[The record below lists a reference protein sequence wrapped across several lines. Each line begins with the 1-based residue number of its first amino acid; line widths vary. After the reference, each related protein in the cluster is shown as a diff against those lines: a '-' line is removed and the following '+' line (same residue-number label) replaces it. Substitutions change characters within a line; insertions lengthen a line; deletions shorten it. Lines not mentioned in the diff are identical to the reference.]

1 MKPATSV
8 YCHIGDKA
16 MWFRCVM
23 SLSGKGSKSDAMQ
36 KAFRLAGGRESCESR
51 RFAYILRGSSLVRVE
66 SNKRNME
73 SPPAAFKR
81 AVLQGANLKE
91 RSSDAGAKTS
101 GDRGDR
107 VDQGALRPER
117 PGAVRRS

>member
-1 MKPATSV
+1 MTPSTAE
-8 YCHIGDKA
+8 YWHIGETA
-16 MWFRCVM
+16 MRFLRVM

-66 SNKRNME
+66 SNMRNME

-81 AVLQGANLKE
+81 AVLQGENTQD
-91 RSSDAGAKTS
+91 RSSDAGAKTT
-101 GDRGDR
+101 
-107 VDQGALRPER
+107 
-117 PGAVRRS
+117 